1 MSENSSEEPEDLDKE
16 ITDNEQSNGILYWC
30 KLRVNP
36 YTTATN
42 NIGQKYN
49 DPYRTSTGTNNI
61 GQD

>member
-16 ITDNEQSNGILYWC
+16 ITDNEQSNGILYWSNW
-30 KLRVNP
+30 RVNP

-49 DPYRTSTGTNNI
+49 DPKYRY
-61 GQD
+61 Q